1 MELIEMIGWIGIGF
15 VPMLAGLQVISKTR
29 KRFNRA
35 SYGMDLMGGEKV
47 IGI

>member
-15 VPMLAGLQVISKTR
+15 VPMLAARPEKG
-29 KRFNRA
+29 FNRA
-35 SYGMDLMGGEKV
+35 PYGMDLMRGEKV